1 MNRRRQRG
9 IQVILDCVLYRTVY
23 QQYPARHQRSKR
35 MANRDGQAP
44 PIPLDRLLPPI
55 HGGTQDPENE
65 MWNMYLNEVKEEDKR
80 ITDAWKEDAN
90 GILVFV
96 SPSLLIPYYP

>member
-1 MNRRRQRG
+1 M
-9 IQVILDCVLYRTVY
+9 TV
-23 QQYPARHQRSKR
+23 QKDS
-35 MANRDGQAP
+35 
-44 PIPLDRLLPPI
+44 
-55 HGGTQDPENE
+55 ENE

-96 SPSLLIPYYP
+96 SPSLLIP